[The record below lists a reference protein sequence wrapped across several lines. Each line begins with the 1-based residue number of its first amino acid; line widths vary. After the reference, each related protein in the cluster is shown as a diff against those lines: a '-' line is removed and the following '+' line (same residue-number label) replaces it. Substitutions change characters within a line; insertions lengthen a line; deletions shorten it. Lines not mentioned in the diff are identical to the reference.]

1 MSKKQKQCVHQKNKN
16 RMETQF
22 IIEYK
27 TTVNAPIDRVWEALT
42 KPEIVKLYFFG
53 SELVTSWKVGEP
65 IIFQGEWE
73 GQKYQDKGEVLEYE
87 HNKRLAYSYLSNWSG
102 KDDKPENYLWVCYE
116 VSPSGSHTELT
127 IYQSNY
133 DEERAK
139 HSEGNWASIVD
150 EMRKIVE

>member
-1 MSKKQKQCVHQKNKN
+1 MD
-16 RMETQF
+16 TQF
-22 IIEYK
+22 IIQYK
-27 TTVNAPIDRVWEALT
+27 TSVNAPIDRVWEALT
-42 KPEIVKLYFFG
+42 KPEIVKQYFFG
-53 SELVTSWKVGEP
+53 SELVTSLEVGEP

-127 IYQSNY
+127 IHQSNY
-133 DEERAK
+133 DEE
-139 HSEGNWASIVD
+139 
-150 EMRKIVE
+150 